1 MLLQICWCNQNY
13 NFEAKDSPLVIRS
26 DFFKLFIPAETCF
39 KVNDLSVGK
48 VTRALVIIDKED
60 EPRSMFRLKLKS

>member
-1 MLLQICWCNQNY
+1 
-13 NFEAKDSPLVIRS
+13 
-26 DFFKLFIPAETCF
+26 LFIPAETCF
-39 KVNDLSVGK
+39 KVNDLSEGK